1 MRIVAWNCNMALHN
15 KYERLLA
22 LRPDIAV
29 IGNRPWVV
37 APRATRRDDRDAA
50 AVMRARGDVARA
62 RAQQRLQLARK
73 IVEAIGKASG

>member
-1 MRIVAWNCNMALHN
+1 VDVYEGSDLDMAIHG
-15 KYERLLA
+15 
-22 LRPDIAV
+22 RP

-50 AVMRARGDVARA
+50 AMMRARTDMARA